1 MKTVLTI
8 AGSDS
13 SAGAGIQADLK
24 TFFARGVYGVSVV
37 TALTAQNTVGIQG
50 IFNVPANFVALQI
63 DSIMS
68 DIGARVWKTGML
80 SSKEVINVLA
90 DKVDQYKVESLIL
103 DPVMVAKSGDK
114 LLKADAYDV
123 LISKLIPKTYVVT
136 PNIFEAEILSGIS
149 IKNIRDVK
157 KAAYKIYCLGA
168 KNVVIKGGHL
178 NNSFFAVDML
188 FDGKD
193 YFTYSAKRTVST
205 KTHGTGCTFASV
217 IAAELAKKDDL
228 KKALSI
234 AKRYI
239 TQAIK
244 AGKNLDIGQGFSL
257 LNHDV
262 DLKKII

>member
-24 TFFARGVYGVSVV
+24 TFFARGVYGLTVI

-50 IFNVPANFVALQI
+50 IFKVPANFVALQI
-63 DSIMS
+63 DSVMS
-68 DIGARVWKTGML
+68 DIGPRVWKTGML
-80 SSKEVINVLA
+80 ASKEVINILTN
-90 DKVDQYKVESLIL
+90 KVDQYKIESLIL
-103 DPVMVAKSGDK
+103 DPVLVSKSGDK
-114 LLKADAYDV
+114 LLKADAYNV
-123 LISKLIPKTYVVT
+123 LISKLIPKTYVIT

-149 IKNIRDVK
+149 IKNPTDVK
-157 KAAYKIYCLGA
+157 KAAYKIHQLGA

-178 NNSFFAVDML
+178 KDAFFAVDTL

-193 YFTYSAKRTVST
+193 YFTYSAKRIIST
-205 KTHGTGCTFASV
+205 KTHGTGCTFASAL
-217 IAAELAKKDDL
+217 AAELAKKNNL
-228 KKALSI
+228 KKALLI
-234 AKRYI
+234 AKNYI

-244 AGKNLDIGQGFSL
+244 TGQNLHIGKGFSL

-262 DLKKII
+262 VLKK